1 MFIIGMAGG
10 TASGKST
17 LARRLASRLGDR
29 LLVITHDRYYRDVAE
44 PRGHNYDH
52 PSALDTRLL
61 VENLDALRA
70 GESAL
75 LPDYDFRTH
84 RRRPAPERVPP
95 RPLVLVEGILVLA
108 DAALRQRMD
117 FTVYVHTADDLR
129 LARRLGRDTVER
141 GRDVAGVLEQYLT
154 TVRPMHQQFVEPSR
168 ADVNLELSGEVALDA
183 SLSQLLAA
191 LEASGAPL
199 QAPT

>member
-1 MFIIGMAGG
+1 MFVIGMAGG

-17 LARRLASRLGDR
+17 LARRLAEHIGDR
-29 LLVITHDRYYRDVAE
+29 LLVITHDRYYLDVAE

-52 PSALDTRLL
+52 PDALDTQLL

-70 GESAL
+70 GEHAL

-84 RRRPAPERVPP
+84 RRRPAPERVAP

-108 DAALRQRMD
+108 NAALRQRMD
-117 FTVYVHTADDLR
+117 YTVYVHTADDLR
-129 LARRLGRDTVER
+129 LVRRLRRDTVER
-141 GRDVAGVLEQYLT
+141 GRDVAGVLEQYLS

-168 ADVNLELSGEVALDA
+168 QDVHLELSGEVDLDA
-183 SLSQLLAA
+183 NLNRLLAD
-191 LEASGAPL
+191 L
-199 QAPT
+199 QGFSAI

>member
-29 LLVITHDRYYRDVAE
+29 LLVITHDRYYLDVAQ

-52 PSALDTRLL
+52 PDALDTPLL
-61 VENLDALRA
+61 VRNLDALRA
-70 GESAL
+70 GQTAL

-84 RRRPAPERVPP
+84 RRRPEPEAAPP
-95 RPLVLVEGILVLA
+95 RPLVLIEGILVLA
-108 DAALRQRMD
+108 DEALRRRMN

-168 ADVNLELSGEVALDA
+168 RGVNLELSGEVDLDH
-183 SLSQLLAA
+183 SLARLLSA
-191 LEASGAPL
+191 LEGAGAPL
-199 QAPT
+199 STG